1 MGGSYVSGAEMMN
14 PDHLPDELR
23 DVDARLQAHKP
34 EVTAFELDELKLRT
48 AARAFAAPKSRY
60 GRQYLMR
67 SKLVTMLL
75 VLGLAVSGGAAGVI
89 ASHDNGNGKS
99 ADRSQY
105 KPGKG
110 CGDKNHEHEREDECN
125 DKPGWPPR

>member
-1 MGGSYVSGAEMMN
+1 MTN
-14 PDHLPDELR
+14 HDPDRLPDDLR
-23 DVDARLQAHKP
+23 EIDARLQAQKP
-34 EVTAFELDELKLRT
+34 EVSALELDELKLRT
-48 AARAFAAPKSRY
+48 AARAFKAPKSRY

-75 VLGLAVSGGAAGVI
+75 VLGLAVGGGTAGVI

-110 CGDKNHEHEREDECN
+110 CGDKNHQHERESECF
-125 DKPGWPPR
+125 DKPGKPPR

>member
-1 MGGSYVSGAEMMN
+1 MTN
-14 PDHLPDELR
+14 HDPDRLPDDLR
-23 DVDARLQAHKP
+23 EIDARLQAQKP
-34 EVTAFELDELKLRT
+34 EVSALELDELKLRT
-48 AARAFAAPKSRY
+48 AARAFKAPKSRY

-75 VLGLAVSGGAAGVI
+75 VLGLAVGGGTAGVI

-110 CGDKNHEHEREDECN
+110 CGDKNHQHEREIECF
-125 DKPGWPPR
+125 DKPGKPPR

>member
-1 MGGSYVSGAEMMN
+1 MTN
-14 PDHLPDELR
+14 RDPDRLPDDLR
-23 DVDARLQAHKP
+23 EIDARLQAHRT
-34 EVTAFELDELKLRT
+34 EFSALELDQLKLRT
-48 AARAFAAPKSRY
+48 ASQAFKSPKSSY

-89 ASHDNGNGKS
+89 AGSGGGGGTKS
-99 ADRSQY
+99 ADQSEY

-110 CGDKNHEHEREDECN
+110 CGDQNQEHTGP
-125 DKPGWPPR
+125 PGNPGNTNCP

>member
-1 MGGSYVSGAEMMN
+1 MSN
-14 PDHLPDELR
+14 FDPDRLPDDLR
-23 DVDARLQAHKP
+23 EVDERLQAHKP
-34 EVTAFELDELKLRT
+34 EVSPLELDELKLRT
-48 AARAFAAPKSRY
+48 MAKAFRAPTSRY

-67 SKLVTMLL
+67 SKLVTMML

-110 CGDKNHEHEREDECN
+110 CGDKNHVHERENECK
-125 DKPGWPPR
+125 KPPK